1 MYMNVHVQKTITKRI
16 SLVVF
21 HVTVEVVDMSSSEKM
36 DVIDMIISVLKEH
49 EGSLDSLVKR
59 LEKINLDLEE
69 SYNESSFMRSGF
81 VGRARAEQK
90 VAELEK
96 KLERYIALLREL
108 LSHCESINDVVCLRT
123 IAKEA
128 LEP

>member
-1 MYMNVHVQKTITKRI
+1 
-16 SLVVF
+16 
-21 HVTVEVVDMSSSEKM
+21 M

-90 VAELEK
+90 VEELEK

>member
-1 MYMNVHVQKTITKRI
+1 MCREYEYKRI
-16 SLVVF
+16 SPGIFPGTIEGDV
-21 HVTVEVVDMSSSEKM
+21 MSTSDKM
-36 DVIDMIISVLKEH
+36 DVIDMIISVLREH

-59 LEKINLDLEE
+59 LENIHLDIEE
-69 SYNESSFMRSGF
+69 SYNESSFKRSAFAGPNE
-81 VGRARAEQK
+81 RLLEQK
-90 VAELEK
+90 VEDLEK